1 MTRFLSFIAIFAAVV
16 VSTISSSDAAP
27 KGAKDRILTC
37 SGPFA
42 RDATHA
48 SVVKAFGSR
57 HVSYQAIQVPD
68 DEGVKATVI
77 FPGNPA
83 RRTEI
88 IWRDTKLRRGPNT
101 VTAGPAW
108 RTADGVT
115 VGASLAEIEKL
126 NGRPFTL
133 SGFDWDY
140 GGTVTD
146 WEGGQL
152 AKQKGGCRLIVRF
165 GIGDD
170 APSAAANAVSGD
182 KDFSS
187 RNANMVAVKP
197 VVREIA
203 IMYE

>member
-1 MTRFLSFIAIFAAVV
+1 MTRVHTFIAAFTLIL
-16 VSTISSSDAAP
+16 VSTISAHAAP
-27 KGAKDRILTC
+27 KGGKDLIFTC
-37 SGPFA
+37 TGPFG

-48 SVVKAFGSR
+48 SAVKAFGAR
-57 HVSYQAIQVPD
+57 HVSYQKIQVPD
-68 DEGVKATVI
+68 DEDVKATVI
-77 FPGNPA
+77 FPANPA
-83 RRTEI
+83 RRIEI
-88 IWRDTKLRRGPNT
+88 VWRDTKLRRGPNT

-108 RTADGVT
+108 RTAEGVT

-152 AKQKGGCRLIVRF
+152 GKQKGGCRLIVRF

-187 RNANMVAVKP
+187 RDANMVTVKP
-197 VVREIA
+197 AVREIA